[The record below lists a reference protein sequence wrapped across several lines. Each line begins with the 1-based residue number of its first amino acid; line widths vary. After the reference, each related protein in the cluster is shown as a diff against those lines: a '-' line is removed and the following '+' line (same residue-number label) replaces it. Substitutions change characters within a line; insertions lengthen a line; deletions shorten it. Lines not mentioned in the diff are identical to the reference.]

1 MRCTFVLHRWHCAV
15 SSTLIFSCEFSTS
28 RYLSRKRSHLAK
40 GTSIFCN
47 CSGQFLRRCFPNIYS
62 CCSLGFLHVLLG
74 HQLPWMCITR
84 GAEHCFSQTCSWIMC
99 SPWCFEGDVLRGSRA
114 TFCSWVWTWN
124 ESIAI
129 HCRRQGRKSLLVL
142 YFLMLFCSFAEF
154 RVAILSNWKISGG
167 FCVVKIA
174 F

>member
-1 MRCTFVLHRWHCAV
+1 MLYLLHLYFHVNFLQTDTYQEKEATWPRAPPFSVIVVGNSQGGASQIFTVAAVLA
-15 SSTLIFSCEFSTS
+15 
-28 RYLSRKRSHLAK
+28 
-40 GTSIFCN
+40 
-47 CSGQFLRRCFPNIYS
+47 
-62 CCSLGFLHVLLG
+62 FLHVLLG

-99 SPWCFEGDVLRGSRA
+99 SPWCFEGDVLRGSPA

-124 ESIAI
+124 ESVAI

-154 RVAILSNWKISGG
+154 RVAILSN
-167 FCVVKIA
+167 
-174 F
+174 